1 MKVIKHLPISILFI
15 LLLFAHAAYAQDVYL
30 SISGKKAPFDSGEDR
45 HQYDFWVKP
54 DGNASNG
61 ILQIYDAGLGG
72 SVDLVRNNNATTNT
86 TFSLYNFDDAYSY
99 SSGSI
104 KEKPSLPEPDI
115 TLITADEERFKN
127 RWVPLSDLSDAQKE
141 GYLIRVT
148 ATDGD
153 DVNNFRFR
161 MVSPNG
167 EVLSGSSWHIIAI
180 DLSIGVYRT
189 SPNNSFQL
197 RPFDVEAARNES
209 LIVAGEEDTKVLKVD
224 AFGNSYETSGNE
236 IPAQIFDLPNNWGL
250 SFTGS
255 NENINNFTVFGAD
268 RPVLWLFEPI
278 QTTGPVKPELDILE
292 SSTARCTDLAFEL
305 RSNIIPTKTLHA
317 ASWRLQDEEI
327 AKGNQPTIRF
337 SSRGTIK
344 VNVLVPNQNSYF
356 PEFWTY
362 QKDIFVNTPPVARLS
377 APKEIISPA
386 EPIVLTTEGSYDLE
400 GQPLSYTWFVNGT
413 PRGNGKTFEF
423 SNTISGLYVI
433 SVRVSDGG
441 AIQKCSNTQKQIRIR
456 VNTQPYAEIALTE
469 VFGIDEEVQFN
480 VVNQSDADND
490 RLYYEWNGAG
500 INERTFGDT
509 ISVSHAIPGIY
520 AITLTANDSSKA
532 TNASYTVT
540 RQYEVNAAPV
550 VSFNSPE
557 KVAPGDEIILDATAT
572 TDQNDSTLHY
582 TWFVDNEK
590 IEGGSVANLVLN
602 APKTYDI
609 RLQVDDGRG
618 VSNSVQSLTKSLRVN
633 DAPQPVIIAPEITSS
648 SLVNIKAE
656 GAEQI
661 TRYQWDFGDG
671 HSGTGQDTVHVFQK
685 PGTYTLKLTVD
696 DGEGLANSI
705 QTAEHILVVNKFP
718 TAAFEAPLVVAPAEP
733 FTPDGSLSLDEDG
746 MIESYS
752 WYLDGVPAGTGEQP
766 SLVLAHPGQHTLSL
780 EVKDNSGFDIARGLT
795 SKPIRV
801 NKAPVAKW
809 TTSPLQPIPNTEI
822 IFSAADSYDPDGEIA
837 EYIWTFEDGTELKG
851 AEVTHTFQESGAK
864 NFTLT
869 VTDSD
874 RLSNSTTTIDGTI
887 NLNHQPYIV
896 TEPAIRSNSL
906 DITLDA
912 SQSYDLDE
920 DPISFEWTLPDGS
933 KRYESSFSW
942 KAPETG
948 VHIISLQVNDG
959 LGLANSGNE
968 ELIRV
973 LINRPVKAVVDSMIA
988 SCTGQTV
995 LFNSSRSYDP
1005 DGDAFQVKWDFGDGK
1020 TSEQANPSYSY
1031 EKPGVY
1037 QAKLTMNDGFTD
1049 EATVANIPVIIEGSP
1064 IARMNIADTTI
1075 CVNSSLVFDGSA
1087 SSDPSGSRPS
1097 FAWDLGDGN
1106 AETGAKVTHVFTEP
1120 GEYIVSLTV
1129 EGSGSGLCSN
1139 ISQVTGKVRVIE
1151 GPVANFELP
1160 EWTAPG
1166 EAVSLDGSASAAD
1179 GGFKKAEWLIEN
1191 VQSTESENG
1200 LKTEHIFNQP
1210 GEYFVTLNLE
1220 TNTTTSCN
1228 TVSLTKTIKVNAAPE
1243 IVWNLPTHIPAGS
1256 DLKLDAGPSKDADGY
1271 IKTYRWY
1278 LDGTLI
1284 SQNVSEIIKAI
1295 KPGKH
1300 TVRLEITDNSSA
1312 SNNSVAMEKTFFANS
1327 APKPIIEVAKQRF
1340 LHEKVQ
1346 MASLSATDQDG
1357 DQLST
1362 AWYLDGNPVSEPVFT
1377 PNEQRTH
1384 RLVLVQDDG
1393 RGLSNS
1399 VDSAVVEYIPKKL
1412 PVANPELPDLLA
1424 EGAQLTIAQIHL
1436 SDQWKFME
1444 STAFSDTWTANSP
1457 QKDSLTVAW
1466 LNDGQALT
1474 KTTFKLQVVE
1484 KLAFVN
1490 QPDTVNLKWNPA
1502 NPSAIIKAPLVNRE
1516 PASVKYIW
1524 QQQGKTLGEG
1534 IQQELPLTAGE
1545 NRFTV
1550 QVTDLQVE
1558 QSKPIT
1564 VELIVI
1570 TD

>member
-1 MKVIKHLPISILFI
+1 MKVIKHLLLSILFI
-15 LLLFAHAAYAQDVYL
+15 LILFAHAAHAQDVYL
-30 SISGKKAPFDSGEDR
+30 SISGEKAPYDSGEDR
-45 HQYDFWVKP
+45 HQYDFWIKA
-54 DGNASNG
+54 GTNATGG

-72 SVDLVRNNNATTNT
+72 AVDLVRSNKATTNT
-86 TFSLYNFDDAYSY
+86 TFSVFNFNEAYSY
-99 SSGSI
+99 SSGSLSA
-104 KEKPSLPEPDI
+104 KSSLPVPAVS
-115 TLITADEERFKN
+115 LVTADEERFKN
-127 RWVPLSDLSDAQKE
+127 RWVPLTDLSHAQKD
-141 GYLIRVT
+141 GYLVRVT
-148 ATDGD
+148 ADDGD
-153 DVNNFRFR
+153 DVNNFLFR
-161 MVSPNG
+161 VVSSSG
-167 EVLSGSSWHIIAI
+167 EVLSGRSWDIIAI

-189 SPNNSFQL
+189 PPKNSFQL
-197 RPFDVEAARNES
+197 RPYDAEAARNVD
-209 LIVAGEEDTKVLKVD
+209 LRVGGEEDTKVSKMD
-224 AFGNSYETSGNE
+224 AFGSSYNPNGVE
-236 IPAQIFDLPNNWGL
+236 IPVQKFNLPNNWGL
-250 SFTGS
+250 NFSGS
-255 NENINNFTVFGAD
+255 NENINNFTVLGAGQ
-268 RPVLWLFEPI
+268 PVLWLFEPI

-292 SSTARCTDLAFEL
+292 SSTMRCTDLAFEL
-305 RSNIIPTKTLHA
+305 RSNTIPTETLRT
-317 ASWRLQDEEI
+317 ASWRLQDQEI
-327 AKGNQPTIRF
+327 GKGNQPTIRF
-337 SSRGTIK
+337 DSRGTIK

-356 PEFWTY
+356 PEYWTY

-386 EPIVLTTEGSYDLE
+386 EPTVLTTEGSYDLE

-413 PRGNGKTFEF
+413 PRGNEKTFQF

-441 AIQKCSNTQKQIRIR
+441 AIQKCSNAQKQIRIR

-469 VFGIDEEVQFN
+469 VFGTDEEVHFN

-490 RLYYEWNGAG
+490 QLYYEWSGIG

-509 ISVSHAIPGIY
+509 ISVSHTNAGVYDIS
-520 AITLTANDSSKA
+520 LTANDSSKA

-550 VSFNSPE
+550 IAFKAPE

-572 TDQNDSTLHY
+572 TDQNDSTLYY
-582 TWFVDNEK
+582 TWFVNNEI
-590 IEGGSVANLVLN
+590 IEGDAVANLVLN
-602 APKTYDI
+602 NPKTYEI
-609 RLQVDDGRG
+609 RLKVDDGRG
-618 VSNSVQSLTKSLRVN
+618 VSNSIQTVSKSLRVN

-648 SLVNIKAE
+648 SLVDIKAE

-661 TRYQWDFGDG
+661 TSYHWDFGDG
-671 HSGTGQDTVHVFQK
+671 TTGSGQDTVHSFQK
-685 PGTYTLKLTVD
+685 TGTYTLKLTVD
-696 DGEGLANSI
+696 DGEDLANSV

-718 TAAFEAPLVVAPAEP
+718 QAAFEAPLVVAPVEP
-733 FTPDGSLSLDEDG
+733 FTPDGSISLDEDG
-746 MIESYS
+746 MVESYS
-752 WYLDGVPAGTGEQP
+752 WYLDGIPAGTGEQP
-766 SLVLAHPGQHTLSL
+766 SLVLTHPGDHTISL
-780 EVKDNSGFDIARGLT
+780 EVKDNSGFDIARGLI
-795 SKPIRV
+795 SKSIRV
-801 NKAPVAKW
+801 NKAPVPKW
-809 TTSPLQPIPNTEI
+809 KTSPSQPVPNTDI
-822 IFSAADSYDPDGEIA
+822 TFSAADSYDPDGEIA

-851 AEVTHTFQESGAK
+851 AEVTYTFDESGSQ

-874 RLSNSTTTIDGTI
+874 RLSNSTTTIDGALG
-887 NLNHQPYIV
+887 LNHQPYIV
-896 TEPAIRSNSL
+896 AEPAIRSNSL

-920 DPISFEWTLPDGS
+920 DPVSFEWTLPDGS
-933 KRYESSFSW
+933 KRNESSFSW
-942 KAPETG
+942 KAPEPG

-1005 DGDAFQVKWDFGDGK
+1005 DGDAFQVKWDFGNGQ

-1037 QAKLTMNDGFTD
+1037 QAKLTMNDGFTG
-1049 EATVANIPVIIEGSP
+1049 EETIAKIPVIIEGSP

-1087 SSDPSGSRPS
+1087 SSDPSGSLPS

-1106 AETGAKVTHVFTEP
+1106 AETGAKVNHVFTEP
-1120 GEYIVSLTV
+1120 GEYIISLTV
-1129 EGSGSGLCSN
+1129 EGSGSGMCSN

-1166 EAVSLDGSASAAD
+1166 EEVALDGSASVAD
-1179 GGFKKAEWLIEN
+1179 GGFKKVEWLIEN
-1191 VQSTESENG
+1191 EQATERETR
-1200 LKTEHIFNQP
+1200 LKTSHTFSQP

-1228 TVSLTKTIKVNAAPE
+1228 TVSLTKTIKVNAAPQ
-1243 IVWNLPTHIPAGS
+1243 IVWNLPSHIPAGN
-1256 DLKLDAGPSKDADGY
+1256 DLKLDASSSKDANGY

-1284 SQNVSEIIKAI
+1284 SRNVSEIIKAI
-1295 KPGKH
+1295 EPSEH
-1300 TVRLEITDNSSA
+1300 TVLLEIMDNSAA
-1312 SNNSVAMEKTFFANS
+1312 SNNSASMEKSFFANS
-1327 APKPIIEVAKQRF
+1327 APKPMIQVAKQRF
-1340 LHEKVQ
+1340 LHEQVQ
-1346 MASLSATDQDG
+1346 MTSLSATDQDG
-1357 DQLST
+1357 DPLST
-1362 AWYLDGNPVSEPVFT
+1362 TWYLDGDQVSKPVFT
-1377 PNEQRTH
+1377 PNEQRSY

-1393 RGLSNS
+1393 RDLRNS

-1412 PVANPELPDLLA
+1412 PEANPELPNLLA
-1424 EGAQLTIAQIHL
+1424 TGAQLSIAQIHL
-1436 SDQWKFME
+1436 SEQWKFVQG
-1444 STAFSDTWTANSP
+1444 SSYSDAWVAKSP

-1466 LNDGQALT
+1466 LNEGHPLT
-1474 KTTFKLQVVE
+1474 EATFKLNVVE
-1484 KLAFVN
+1484 KLVFTT
-1490 QPDTVNLKWNPA
+1490 QPDTVYLKWNPA

-1516 PASVKYIW
+1516 LSSVKYIW
-1524 QQQGKTLGEG
+1524 QQQSKTMGEG
-1534 IQQELPLTAGE
+1534 LQQELPLVEGE
-1545 NRFTV
+1545 NRFTI
-1550 QVTDLQVE
+1550 QATDLQVE
-1558 QSKPIT
+1558 QSKPVKI
-1564 VELIVI
+1564 ELIVI